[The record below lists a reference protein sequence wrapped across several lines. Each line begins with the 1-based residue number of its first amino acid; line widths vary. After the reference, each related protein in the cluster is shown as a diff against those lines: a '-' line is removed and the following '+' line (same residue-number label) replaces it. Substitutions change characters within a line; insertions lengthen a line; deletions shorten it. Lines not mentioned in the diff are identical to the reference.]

1 VSTVRRGKRIRS
13 IEQAMEALIL
23 LLGDVGEMVDV
34 VVVEGARDVEALR
47 NLGFQGYIEVFS
59 QLGVSD
65 SDFAASISRSH
76 ASVLLL
82 MDFDEEGRRLDLHLS
97 MLLERGGARVERG
110 LRRRVGRLM
119 AAINVY
125 AIEDLD
131 NVNSNLGRLT

>member
-1 VSTVRRGKRIRS
+1 MRRGKRIRS

-23 LLGDVGEMVDV
+23 LLGDVEAKVDV
-34 VVVEGARDVEALR
+34 VVVEGARDLEALR
-47 NLGFQGYIEVFS
+47 NLGFQGLIEVFS

-65 SDFAASISRSH
+65 ADFAASISRSH

-110 LRRRVGRLM
+110 LRRRVGQLM

-131 NVNSNLGRLT
+131 NVNSNLERSP

>member
-1 VSTVRRGKRIRS
+1 MTRGRRIRS
-13 IEQAMEALIL
+13 IEQAMEGLIL
-23 LLGDVGEMVDV
+23 LLGDVEGMVDV

-47 NLGFQGYIEVFS
+47 SLGFRGYVEVFS

-65 SDFAASISRSH
+65 ADFTASISGSH

-82 MDFDEEGRRLDLHLS
+82 TDFDEEGRKLDLHLS
-97 MLLERGGARVERG
+97 MLLERGGVRVERG

-119 AAINVY
+119 AAIGVY

-131 NVNSNLGRLT
+131 NVNSNLERLA